1 MASSLT
7 DVFQALDHVFQKVSL
22 RWYVFGAQA
31 VAFYGAARFSAD
43 VDVTLLAENYPIG
56 DLMSALRAKEFVTR
70 VSDVERMVHQTRVVP
85 VVHAPSRIPVDIVL
99 GGAGLEEEFAKNVQ
113 YHDLED
119 LKIPVANSADL
130 IAMKIFSG
138 RDKDLQDAQAVLQ
151 VQRGNVDTEAVR
163 KTLKILETALDRSD
177 LVLVLDKML
186 SKLKS

>member
-7 DVFQALDHVFQKVSL
+7 DVFQALDQVFQKVSL

-43 VDVTLLAENYPIG
+43 VDVTLLPENYPIN
-56 DLMSALRAKEFVTR
+56 DLVSALQA
-70 VSDVERMVHQTRVVP
+70 
-85 VVHAPSRIPVDIVL
+85 
-99 GGAGLEEEFAKNVQ
+99 
-113 YHDLED
+113 ED

-151 VQRGNVDTEAVR
+151 AQRENVDIEAVR
-163 KTLKILETALDRSD
+163 KTLKLLETALDRSD
-177 LVLVLDKML
+177 LVLVLDKVL